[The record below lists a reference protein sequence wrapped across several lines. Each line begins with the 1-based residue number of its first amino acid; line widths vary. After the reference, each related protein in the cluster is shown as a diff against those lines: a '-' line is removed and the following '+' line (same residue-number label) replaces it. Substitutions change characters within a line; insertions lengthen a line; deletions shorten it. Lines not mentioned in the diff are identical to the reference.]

1 MHELITFML
10 NFQEA
15 ALPPEII
22 NVLQSI
28 QSSACNFYTLS
39 FAAVNTSHNVKTI
52 LVNNQYMKLSC
63 DIIYVYKFFH
73 EWMLWKSIATAIKS

>member
-1 MHELITFML
+1 LSHVTITGMTPACVHELITFML

-39 FAAVNTSHNVKTI
+39 FAAVNTS
-52 LVNNQYMKLSC
+52 
-63 DIIYVYKFFH
+63 
-73 EWMLWKSIATAIKS
+73 E